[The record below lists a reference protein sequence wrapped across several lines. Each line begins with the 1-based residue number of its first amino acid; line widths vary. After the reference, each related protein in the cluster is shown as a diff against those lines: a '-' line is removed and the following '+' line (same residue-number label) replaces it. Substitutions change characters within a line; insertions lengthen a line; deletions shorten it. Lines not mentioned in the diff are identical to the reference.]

1 MGYAWLFGV
10 GGFFVV
16 RLLLDPLMVRRP
28 LLEPN
33 LSASGL
39 TFACVALLVF
49 LMANVSRPS

>member
-1 MGYAWLFGV
+1 ML
-10 GGFFVV
+10 

-39 TFACVALLVF
+39 TFAGAVLLVF
-49 LMANVSRPS
+49 MVVNV